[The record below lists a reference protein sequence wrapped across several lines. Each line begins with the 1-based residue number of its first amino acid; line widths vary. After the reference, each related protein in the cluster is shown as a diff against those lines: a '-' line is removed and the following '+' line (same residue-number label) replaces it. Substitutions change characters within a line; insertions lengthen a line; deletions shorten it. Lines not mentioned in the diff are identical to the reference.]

1 MSKVFK
7 TINPLHF
14 EDLEPHRFEVLVR
27 QLLYD
32 FKKWVNL
39 EATGVGGSDDGFDA
53 RGWEDYDVEEVE
65 EVENDDKTQPIKQ
78 KRIWLIQCKR
88 EKVITPKKIEKYVR
102 SIKIDK
108 GTPIYGIIFVAAC
121 DFSKQTRDKFISLIR
136 DKGFKEF
143 HLWGKREIEDMLFQ
157 PKNDHLL
164 FAYFGIS
171 LKLRERSL
179 KTLLRSKLSIKRKSL
194 KQLQKYDS
202 VLIRD
207 INDTYYPNKSKI
219 NDKKF
224 HWRVF
229 RFNGHCYAG
238 IKIVINKFF
247 AFLEL
252 EKGKDIK
259 LKKWDMYDSCNDA
272 VIDSYDN
279 PWLDK
284 KDENNHYEKRNL
296 ILRYWYNM
304 PEDKRGMLI
313 EEGVIPYERIIAI
326 DENGDEFLKKPHI
339 YIQLNEKGKLFDG
352 FYYYLESNL
361 HLTTYHFN
369 PDDKKRVNY
378 FPKKI
383 EILKKKVKEIEK
395 REKVKREKES
405 KEEIKN
411 N

>member
-1 MSKVFK
+1 MAKVSK

-14 EDLEPHRFEVLVR
+14 EDLEPHRFEDLVR

-39 EATGVGGSDDGFDA
+39 EATGVSGSDEGFDA
-53 RGWEDYDVEEVE
+53 RGWEDYNVEEAE
-65 EVENDDKTQPIKQ
+65 EEEIENDDKTQPIKQ

-88 EKVITPKKIEKYVR
+88 EKVITPRKIERYVR

-108 GTPIYGIIFVAAC
+108 GNPIYGIIFVAAC

-194 KQLQKYDS
+194 KQLQRYDP

-207 INDTYYPNKSKI
+207 INDACYPNKSKI

-224 HWRVF
+224 HWEVF
-229 RFNGHCYAG
+229 YFNGHCYAG
-238 IKIVINKFF
+238 IKLIVNKFF

-252 EKGKDIK
+252 EKKKEIK
-259 LKKWDMYDSCNDA
+259 LKKWDIYDSYNDA
-272 VIDSYDN
+272 VVNNYEN
-279 PWLDK
+279 PWIDK
-284 KDENNHYEKRNL
+284 RDKDKHYEKRNL
-296 ILRYWYNM
+296 IWRYWYNM
-304 PEDKRGMLI
+304 AENNRGTLI

-326 DENGDEFLKKPHI
+326 DENGDEFLEKPHI
-339 YIQLNEKGKLFDG
+339 YIQLNERGKLFDG
-352 FYYYLESNL
+352 FYCYLENNSS
-361 HLTTYHFN
+361 LTTYHFN
-369 PDDKKRVNY
+369 PDKKKKIDF

-383 EILKKKVKEIEK
+383 ETLRKKVKEIEK
-395 REKVKREKES
+395 EEKAKRVEKS
-405 KEEIKN
+405 KNKN
-411 N
+411 T